1 MGRLF
6 ALLKVLKTYNKPG
19 SYQELDDKSR
29 FTTTHLAWKSQ
40 LNEKASLALAA
51 FFPLVV
57 SILLFVYNKKKETGC
72 ILAFV
77 LENRVTTQI
86 IVTLISTALASLNVY
101 TTTKLINFYIRTNL
115 LKRHFSLEVISLTRG
130 VCTQSWAT
138 GLSKRSLFASASM
151 LSLFAIPQPL
161 WTGALT
167 PDIVNTTI
175 VKAGALKIPL
185 FSPSTQGDW
194 SQNYRIGTSC
204 YTVMNDLGVFSR
216 CPVSVIQSNLL
227 SRASQATRNLYHTKD
242 DNTQYSFRGRSY
254 GVGSSAGLVDQN
266 LYNGSD
272 DVNDLLAYDYTEQGY
287 NTHVNCF
294 LNTSID
300 FYLQEVQA
308 PQPASNG
315 IPYVYYARGVFPN
328 KRTLDYFAVV
338 GLDKDSDIAV
348 VAAKHNGGQ
357 NVILI
362 TTGINYVSLNRTQ
375 CEVTFTPTKFDVHV
389 DVANKSISVSI
400 SEIKPTT
407 PSFDPADGLAATLMD
422 QINALGMMSTTL
434 FVSVIG
440 NALLSN
446 INVTTSDSYSSSSTS
461 SPKTY
466 SAIADSFYV
475 MLDSILVFMG
485 SSQFFLCDDFTTVD
499 ARLTVRAVR
508 IGDRKFVCAALFM
521 CSVLLS
527 VFFVETCRTK
537 VWQRLPRWDFV
548 DTKDMVLASA
558 VAGHDVVIEM
568 CQEATTREMQW
579 AGGGCDGWSSATSKK
594 SMPTLGLR
602 LGKKVISAT
611 QTCKEG
617 DAHGYSDAIENPEVQ
632 LTAVSLW
639 TRSAEDVAPL
649 T

>member
-6 ALLKVLKTYNKPG
+6 ALLNKPG

-40 LNEKASLALAA
+40 LGEKASLALAA

-57 SILLFVYNKKKETGC
+57 SILLFVYNRKEETGR
-72 ILAFV
+72 ILAFARD
-77 LENRVTTQI
+77 NRVATQI
-86 IVTLISTALASLNVY
+86 IVTLVSTALASLNVY
-101 TTTKLINFYIRTNL
+101 TTTKLINFFIRTNL
-115 LKRHFSLEVISLTRG
+115 LKRHLSLEVISLTRG
-130 VCTQSWAT
+130 ICTQSWAT
-138 GLSKRSLFASASM
+138 GLSKGYLLASAGM
-151 LSLFAIPQPL
+151 IALFAIPQPL

-167 PDIVNTTI
+167 PVIANTTI

-185 FSPSTQGDW
+185 FSPSSKDIW
-194 SQNYRIGTSC
+194 SENGRIGVSC
-204 YTVMNDLGVFSR
+204 YNVMNELGIFSR

-242 DNTQYSFRGRSY
+242 DNTRYSFRGRSC

-266 LYNGSD
+266 LYNDSD
-272 DVNDLLAYDYTEQGY
+272 DVNGLLAYDYTEQGY

-294 LNTSID
+294 LNNSID

-308 PQPASNG
+308 PKDTG
-315 IPYVYYARGVFPN
+315 IPYVYHATGVFPN
-328 KRTLDYFAVV
+328 NSTGFVDHFAVI
-338 GLDKDSDIAV
+338 GLKGDSDVAV
-348 VAAKHNGGQ
+348 VAAKHYAGQ

-362 TTGINYVSLNRTQ
+362 TTGSNYVSLNRTQ
-375 CEVTFTPTKFDVHV
+375 CEITLTPAKFDVHV

-407 PSFDPADGLAATLMD
+407 PSFDSADGLAATLMD

-434 FVSVIG
+434 YVSVIG
-440 NALLSN
+440 IALLSN
-446 INVTTSDSYSSSSTS
+446 INVTTGDSYPFSSPPP

-466 SAIADSFYV
+466 SAIADSFHV

-485 SSQFFLCDDFTTVD
+485 SSQFFLSDDSTTVD
-499 ARLTVRAVR
+499 TRLTVSAVR
-508 IGDRKFVCAALFM
+508 IGDVKFVRAVLFM
-521 CSVLLS
+521 CSVLLTA
-527 VFFVETCRTK
+527 VFVETCRNK
-537 VWQRLPRWDFV
+537 MWRRLPRWDLV
-548 DTKDMVLASA
+548 DTKDLVLASA

-568 CQEATTREMQW
+568 CREATTREMQW
-579 AGGGCDGWSSATSKK
+579 AGGGGDGWSSATSKK

-602 LGKKVISAT
+602 LGKKVVSAT

-617 DAHGYSDAIENPEVQ
+617 DAHGYSDAQENPEVQ

-649 T
+649 K